1 MKACLSVR
9 FRVLKTFHLDEGSRA
24 DLQSASGRVRLENPY
39 SQHFCGEEFF
49 QHHIPI
55 NPSQMTRWR
64 KRIGEKGVEKLLEA
78 TITAGKATGRITDQ
92 SFEKVIVAI
101 AKGKAHKPHEFGVK
115 ASLAVTHKEGFV
127 VGAMSCPENPNDGHT
142 HDGQLDQVERLTGQ
156 MPVTTFVDK

>member
-78 TITAGKATGRITDQ
+78 TITAGKA
-92 SFEKVIVAI
+92 
-101 AKGKAHKPHEFGVK
+101 HKPHEFGVK